1 MTTTPPADLAAL
13 IGSRICHDLVNPLGA
28 IGNGVELLEMVQE
41 PSPELALLAQST
53 AQAQATLRLF
63 RLAFGA
69 ARADQHIPGRDMPAL
84 LNAAL
89 PAAPPRIETALPE
102 SLPRSDARLIA
113 LLMLCCQSALP
124 WGGQV
129 TLAGAEDGAR
139 NGTRNGAGGVN
150 WQITARAGRMRID
163 AALWRSLS
171 DPAAPLPGLTPAQVH
186 FALVPPAL
194 TASDRYLD
202 LALAETAIDLSF

>member
-28 IGNGVELLEMVQE
+28 IGNGVELLEMVQA

-69 ARADQHIPGRDMPAL
+69 ARADQHTPGRDMPAL

-129 TLAGAEDGAR
+129 TLAGAEDEA
-139 NGTRNGAGGVN
+139 RNGAGGVN
-150 WQITARAGRMRID
+150 WQITACAERMRID

-194 TASDRYLD
+194 AASDRRLD